1 MLRTVRTSQTVWRS
15 AESFGDFSH
24 ERERDRFDELGFVSD
39 INPPMMSGQCCDNI
53 LMFELPADEVF
64 GTVELDAA
72 MGSDFADPGDKAAG
86 NRQRRMAFAIE
97 VRIKR
102 EALGQVTEGGL
113 SMDIQ
118 NSPLSGIEKS
128 LPLLM
133 LSSLQPRALG

>member
-1 MLRTVRTSQTVWRS
+1 
-15 AESFGDFSH
+15 
-24 ERERDRFDELGFVSD
+24 
-39 INPPMMSGQCCDNI
+39 
-53 LMFELPADEVF
+53 
-64 GTVELDAA
+64 
-72 MGSDFADPGDKAAG
+72 
-86 NRQRRMAFAIE
+86 MAFAIE